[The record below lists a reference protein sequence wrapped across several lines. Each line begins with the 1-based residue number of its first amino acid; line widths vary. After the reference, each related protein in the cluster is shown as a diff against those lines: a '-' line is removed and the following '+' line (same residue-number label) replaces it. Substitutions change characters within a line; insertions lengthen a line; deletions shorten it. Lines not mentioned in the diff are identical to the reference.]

1 MIWLLYDTWGLS
13 PTLCRRVV
21 VWFHGDWIHCNYHR
35 LGMSRQLPIMV
46 VKNTAQEI
54 LRFGYPGNSAITATH
69 ILWRSNNDWQWW
81 EEYWPVR
88 TEQSRV
94 YFCWSCVS
102 SSMLW
107 KNLNIIWRYDS
118 DGNNE
123 WSYHD
128 YDNWKNKLRDTYID
142 GLLVWVSINLINKTN
157 IKVILFFYY
166 FRH

>member
-69 ILWRSNNDWQWW
+69 ILWRSNNDWRW
-81 EEYWPVR
+81 ERNWPVS

-102 SSMLW
+102 SSMMG
-107 KNLNIIWRYDS
+107 NHLNIIWRYDS
-118 DGNNE
+118 DESGE

-128 YDNWKNKLRDTYID
+128 YDNKRRDQETHRLVVSWSSWFSID
-142 GLLVWVSINLINKTN
+142 LLSN
-157 IKVILFFYY
+157 IIL
-166 FRH
+166 